1 MNDLYELPIPFE
13 AATLTWWDGL
23 RGLMIL
29 LGYTG
34 GSYTPGRF
42 NLAGQAIRGGS

>member
-1 MNDLYELPIPFE
+1 MFYFSVPFE

-23 RGLMIL
+23 RDLMIL
-29 LGYTG
+29 LGYAG

-42 NLAGQAIRGGS
+42 NLAGGHAIRGES